1 MNSIQKIAKGVGWST
16 VALFSQAVYGFISVP
31 LLLHY
36 FGNQQ
41 YGIIGLANSIN
52 FYMQI
57 MDLGLNS
64 TNVRFF
70 SAWLAEDKYD
80 KTKRL
85 FQTNVALYSVI
96 ALINVAVVLIIAC
109 FSGSIFNLDGAED
122 QTLKTLLTIVAFS
135 GVVNWL
141 CSCMDQ
147 LIAGTENVA
156 WLKKRALLTKSI
168 QFCILFSTIYFHL
181 SISLFFLL
189 TSFVLIFAIPLSI
202 WKIRKVA
209 PYASFVPRID
219 RPILKEIL
227 PYFISIFSY
236 SIFQF
241 SFENL
246 RVVMLGMQGT
256 LESITDYRI
265 MNGMV
270 SVVLTFGGIF
280 LGVLLPTTSRIV
292 AKENQNAIEKVIYAG
307 SKYISIILCFCSFGM
322 MGIGKE
328 MITLYVGESY
338 VHLLPWF
345 CLWLFCVLNM
355 HTSVITSIILAG
367 TKIQGIAGC
376 IIFCSCVGLVLTW
389 FLIPSFGVG
398 GTVLALCVYV
408 VCELLFYYVWYWPR
422 KLNVRSGYIFFRL
435 FLPYVLIGAVL
446 AWLVSQHI
454 GAFSSVWLTFLV
466 KGSAFAI
473 AYAAACAL
481 LMTGRDWE
489 FFRAILKREERHET
503 A

>member
-1 MNSIQKIAKGVGWST
+1 MNSIQKIANGVGWST
-16 VALFSQAVYGFISVP
+16 AALFAQAVYGFISVP

-70 SAWLAEDKYD
+70 SAWLAEENYE
-80 KTKRL
+80 KTRRL
-85 FQTNVALYSVI
+85 FQTNMGMYSVI
-96 ALINVAVVLIIAC
+96 AAINLAAILIIAF
-109 FSGSIFNLDGAED
+109 FSGSIFNLDVAED
-122 QTLKTLLTIVAFS
+122 ATLKTLLTIVAFS
-135 GVVNWL
+135 GIVNWF
-141 CSCMDQ
+141 CACMDQ

-189 TSFVLIFAIPLSI
+189 SSFVLIFAIPLSV

-209 PYASFVPRID
+209 PYASFVPKID
-219 RPILKEIL
+219 KPVLKEIF

-236 SIFQF
+236 SIFQY
-241 SFENL
+241 SFDNL

-270 SVVLTFGGIF
+270 SVVLTVGGIF
-280 LGVLLPTTSRIV
+280 LSVLLPTTSRIV
-292 AKENQNAIEKVIYAG
+292 AKKNQNAIENVTYAG

-322 MGIGKE
+322 MSIGKE

-355 HTSVITSIILAG
+355 HTTVISSIILAG
-367 TKIQGIAGC
+367 TKIKGIAGC
-376 IIFCSCVGLVLTW
+376 IIFCSCLGLVLTW
-389 FLIPSFGVG
+389 VLIPSFQVG

-408 VCELLFYYVWYWPR
+408 VCELLFYYVWYWPK

-446 AWLVSQHI
+446 AWLVNQYI
-454 GAFSSVWLTFLV
+454 GPFSSIWLAFLV
-466 KGSAFAI
+466 KGASFAATYAFA
-473 AYAAACAL
+473 CVL
-481 LMTGRDWE
+481 LMTSRDWQ
-489 FFRAILKREERHET
+489 FFRTVMKREK